1 MNSDFVVLVSW
12 IRKEDM
18 ELLKSAVRLNR
29 DTSLGQNYRYW
40 KEDDISKKWAEI
52 FDFDDEVE
60 ILEIE
65 EIFDIR

>member
-1 MNSDFVVLVSW
+1 MDSNFVVLVSW

-29 DTSLGQNYRYW
+29 DSSLGQNYMYW

-52 FDFDDEVE
+52 FD
-60 ILEIE
+60 
-65 EIFDIR
+65 IR